1 MENKNEYTINWNNIN
16 LKSPYQSNLNIL
28 DDYNFDTLLLEIS
41 CNVKNINEA
50 TVKAQAMESIKAKYN
65 EAIEIS
71 NANLKNITNEAL
83 QYRNA
88 E

>member
-41 CNVKNINEA
+41 CNVKDINEA

-65 EAIEIS
+65 EAIEIL